1 LETGAP
7 NLTYLYLQNRTCT
20 TNPVIESITGIKM
33 APATV
38 SNMLD
43 HVSDSMTGEIYTII
57 GRVETAYTTGFDE
70 TKYKDSGRK
79 AWTNV
84 AQSSKD
90 IAND

>member
-1 LETGAP
+1 
-7 NLTYLYLQNRTCT
+7 
-20 TNPVIESITGIKM
+20 
-33 APATV
+33 
-38 SNMLD
+38 MLD